1 MLAGLNLA
9 IPFRHHWK
17 VLFEFG
23 FIPIILQILVMVFL
37 PESQS
42 YYVNNERYEDAA
54 EVLKRGLPDDDAALE
69 LARLRYEKQFFVS
82 NKVSMGKKYRDLCS
96 VYTRPLFICLG
107 LAFFAQAV
115 GTSAFLYYGAEI
127 FYETQ
132 ADVDGIDE
140 RQESAIILDDFVLG
154 FFVVGNLISAFL
166 IYKAGRKLMM
176 LIALPVAFVALLL
189 LAYTMKEANYGDD
202 EDSDEGAK

>member
-1 MLAGLNLA
+1 MA
-9 IPFRHHWK
+9 
-17 VLFEFG
+17 
-23 FIPIILQILVMVFL
+23 FL

-42 YYVNNERYEDAA
+42 YYVNNGKFEEAS

-69 LARLRYEKQFFVS
+69 LARLKYEKQFFIS
-82 NKVSMGKKYRDLCS
+82 DKVSMGKKYRDLFG
-96 VYTRPLFICLG
+96 VYTRPLFICFG

-132 ADVDGIDE
+132 ADIEGIEE

-154 FFVVGNLISAFL
+154 FFVIGNLISAFV

-202 EDSDEGAK
+202 DDQNEADK